1 MNTELQFPWQQDAV
15 IRQSQRLIN
24 SFHHWTGRSLI
35 DISGSPMEIAQALF
49 EAPFAVLSHNTESDP
64 ILNYGNRKA
73 LELWEMDW
81 NQFTRLPSRYSA
93 EPMEREERLRLL
105 NQVTTQ
111 GYINNYQGVRIS
123 STGKRFQISDVIV
136 WNLIDEENN
145 YCGQGATFSQW
156 IPIN

>member
-1 MNTELQFPWQQDAV
+1 
-15 IRQSQRLIN
+15 
-24 SFHHWTGRSLI
+24 
-35 DISGSPMEIAQALF
+35 MEIAQALF

-64 ILNYGNRKA
+64 IYNYGNRKA

-81 NQFTRLPSRYSA
+81 NQFTRMPSKYSA

-111 GYINNYQGVRIS
+111 GYISNYQGVRIS

-136 WNLIDEENN
+136 WNLIDEENK

-156 IPIN
+156 IRIN